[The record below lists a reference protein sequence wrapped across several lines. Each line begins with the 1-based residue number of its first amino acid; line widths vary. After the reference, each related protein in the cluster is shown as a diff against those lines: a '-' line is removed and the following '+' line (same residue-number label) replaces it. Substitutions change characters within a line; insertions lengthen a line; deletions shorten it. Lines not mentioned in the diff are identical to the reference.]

1 MWPIWP
7 CSNNP
12 TGNHNHRTWHLKV
25 QVDWYELIGKTV
37 VFHICT
43 TLLHF
48 PRMWFLLLDLNLKKK
63 KWNETNRNGKVSR
76 YYAAI
81 IFILAT
87 EPKGDEGSLDAFG
100 MPGFSP
106 SPTIHPSFSSAS
118 LTASDEVDKGMANSP
133 ALTRRSIL
141 PTSLGARDGFIKL
154 HMAAR
159 EDEYTHVKTLK

>member
-1 MWPIWP
+1 MWKGRWIDMSTSGKQL
-7 CSNNP
+7 CFANP
-12 TGNHNHRTWHLKV
+12 KHLCNTAAFSKNAISAFGL
-25 QVDWYELIGKTV
+25 E
-37 VFHICT
+37 
-43 TLLHF
+43 
-48 PRMWFLLLDLNLKKK
+48 LKKK
-63 KWNETNRNGKVSR
+63 KNETNRNGKVSR

-87 EPKGDEGSLDAFG
+87 ESKVDEGSLDAFG

-141 PTSLGARDGFIKL
+141 PTSVGARDGFIKL
-154 HMAAR
+154 HMARR
-159 EDEYTHVKTLK
+159 EEEYTHVKTLK

>member
-1 MWPIWP
+1 M
-7 CSNNP
+7 
-12 TGNHNHRTWHLKV
+12 HNTAAFSKNVISAFGL
-25 QVDWYELIGKTV
+25 E
-37 VFHICT
+37 
-43 TLLHF
+43 
-48 PRMWFLLLDLNLKKK
+48 LKKK
-63 KWNETNRNGKVSR
+63 KRNETNRNGKVSR

-87 EPKGDEGSLDAFG
+87 ESKGDEGSLDAFG